1 MSTKHPFRNQN
12 FRLSKPSKV
21 MATMAAIASYG
32 KNGGSKVTF
41 ASVKNMLIDAEVTEI
56 QARISMKKEKIST

>member
-21 MATMAAIASYG
+21 MATMAAINNYS
-32 KNGGSKVTF
+32 KPSSKVTF
-41 ASVKNMLIDAEVTEI
+41 ASVKSMLIEAEISEL
-56 QARISMKKEKIST
+56 QARISMKKEKIAV

>member
-21 MATMAAIASYG
+21 MATMAAINTYNKS
-32 KNGGSKVTF
+32 NGSKVTF
-41 ASVKNMLIDAEVTEI
+41 ASVKNMLIEAEVSEI